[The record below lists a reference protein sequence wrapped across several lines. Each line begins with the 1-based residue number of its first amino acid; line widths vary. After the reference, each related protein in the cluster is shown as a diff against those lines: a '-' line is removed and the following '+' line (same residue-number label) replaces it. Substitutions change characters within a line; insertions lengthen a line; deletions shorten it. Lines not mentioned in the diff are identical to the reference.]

1 MGLIAFHYIIKP
13 TSFQALVSV
22 DLGGRGFLGASRI
35 PALMGVVNTTPDSF
49 FSGSRHSEV
58 QDGIRRSIEMIEQGA
73 SIIDIGGES
82 TRPGASMISVEE
94 ELSRVIPV
102 IEGVL
107 EARPEAFIS
116 IDTSKPEVA
125 RRAINSGC
133 KMVND
138 VTGAIDHEMVG
149 LVAST
154 GSWVCV
160 MHMKGLPRTM
170 QDDPQYENVVEEVR
184 DFLSFRVSVL
194 IEAGV
199 APNKILVDPG
209 IGFGKN
215 IQHNLELL
223 KTGRGLIPHEG
234 VGILWG
240 VSRKKMFADLLG
252 RMSAEERLAGT
263 LGVAAAGYF
272 SKIDVLRVHDVE
284 AHSDLLRSLHS
295 VHYGGMS

>member
-1 MGLIAFHYIIKP
+1 M
-13 TSFQALVSV
+13 SV

-58 QDGIRRSIEMIEQGA
+58 QDGIRRSVEMIEQGA

-160 MHMKGLPRTM
+160 MHMKGLPQTM

>member
-1 MGLIAFHYIIKP
+1 M
-13 TSFQALVSV
+13 
-22 DLGGRGFLGASRI
+22 DLGGRGFLGASRV

-49 FSGSRHSEV
+49 FIGSRHSEV

-160 MHMKGLPRTM
+160 MHMKGLPQTM

>member
-1 MGLIAFHYIIKP
+1 M
-13 TSFQALVSV
+13 
-22 DLGGRGFLGASRI
+22 DLGGRGFLGASRV

>member
-1 MGLIAFHYIIKP
+1 M
-13 TSFQALVSV
+13 

-49 FSGSRHSEV
+49 FIGSRHSEV

-160 MHMKGLPRTM
+160 MHMKGLPQTM

>member
-1 MGLIAFHYIIKP
+1 MG
-13 TSFQALVSV
+13 V
-22 DLGGRGFLGASRI
+22 DLGGRGFLGASRV

-170 QDDPQYENVVEEVR
+170 QDDPQYDNVVEEVR

>member
-1 MGLIAFHYIIKP
+1 M
-13 TSFQALVSV
+13 

>member
-1 MGLIAFHYIIKP
+1 M
-13 TSFQALVSV
+13 
-22 DLGGRGFLGASRI
+22 DLGGRGFLGASRV

-154 GSWVCV
+154 ESWVCV

-170 QDDPQYENVVEEVR
+170 QDDPQYDNVVEEVR

>member
-1 MGLIAFHYIIKP
+1 M
-13 TSFQALVSV
+13 
-22 DLGGRGFLGASRI
+22 DLGGRGFLGASRV

-82 TRPGASMISVEE
+82 TRPGASMISLEE

-252 RMSAEERLAGT
+252 RISAEERLAGT

>member
-1 MGLIAFHYIIKP
+1 MG
-13 TSFQALVSV
+13 V
-22 DLGGRGFLGASRI
+22 DLGGRGFLGASRV

-107 EARPEAFIS
+107 EVRPEAFIS

-170 QDDPQYENVVEEVR
+170 QDDPQYDNVVEEVR

>member
-1 MGLIAFHYIIKP
+1 M
-13 TSFQALVSV
+13 SV
-22 DLGGRGFLGASRI
+22 DLGGRGFLGASRV

-49 FSGSRHSEV
+49 FIGSRHSEV

-160 MHMKGLPRTM
+160 MHMKGLPQTM

>member
-1 MGLIAFHYIIKP
+1 M
-13 TSFQALVSV
+13 SV
-22 DLGGRGFLGASRI
+22 DLGGRGFLGASRV

-82 TRPGASMISVEE
+82 TRPGASMISLEE

-107 EARPEAFIS
+107 EVRPEAFIS

>member
-1 MGLIAFHYIIKP
+1 M
-13 TSFQALVSV
+13 

-49 FSGSRHSEV
+49 FIGSRHSEV

-160 MHMKGLPRTM
+160 MHMKGLPQTM

-194 IEAGV
+194 I
-199 APNKILVDPG
+199 
-209 IGFGKN
+209 
-215 IQHNLELL
+215 
-223 KTGRGLIPHEG
+223 GRSCAKQDTCRPRHRIREKYP
-234 VGILWG
+234 
-240 VSRKKMFADLLG
+240 A
-252 RMSAEERLAGT
+252 
-263 LGVAAAGYF
+263 
-272 SKIDVLRVHDVE
+272 
-284 AHSDLLRSLHS
+284 
-295 VHYGGMS
+295 

>member
-1 MGLIAFHYIIKP
+1 M
-13 TSFQALVSV
+13 
-22 DLGGRGFLGASRI
+22 DLGGRGFLGASRV

-58 QDGIRRSIEMIEQGA
+58 QDGITRSIEMIEQGA

-194 IEAGV
+194 MEAGI

>member
-1 MGLIAFHYIIKP
+1 M
-13 TSFQALVSV
+13 
-22 DLGGRGFLGASRI
+22 DLGGRGFLGASRV

-58 QDGIRRSIEMIEQGA
+58 QDGITRSIEMIEQGA

-154 GSWVCV
+154 GSWICV

-194 IEAGV
+194 MEAGI

>member
-1 MGLIAFHYIIKP
+1 M
-13 TSFQALVSV
+13 

-160 MHMKGLPRTM
+160 MHMKGLPQTM

>member
-1 MGLIAFHYIIKP
+1 M
-13 TSFQALVSV
+13 

-58 QDGIRRSIEMIEQGA
+58 QDGIRRSVEMIEQGA

-160 MHMKGLPRTM
+160 MHMKGLPQTM

>member
-1 MGLIAFHYIIKP
+1 M
-13 TSFQALVSV
+13 

-49 FSGSRHSEV
+49 FIGSRHSEV

-160 MHMKGLPRTM
+160 MHMKGLPQTM

-223 KTGRGLIPHEG
+223 KTGRRLIPHEG

>member
-1 MGLIAFHYIIKP
+1 M
-13 TSFQALVSV
+13 

-58 QDGIRRSIEMIEQGA
+58 QDGIRRSVEMIEQGA

-107 EARPEAFIS
+107 EVRPEAFIS

>member
-1 MGLIAFHYIIKP
+1 M
-13 TSFQALVSV
+13 
-22 DLGGRGFLGASRI
+22 DLGGRGFLGASRV

-194 IEAGV
+194 MEAGI

>member
-1 MGLIAFHYIIKP
+1 M
-13 TSFQALVSV
+13 
-22 DLGGRGFLGASRI
+22 DLGGRGFLGASRV

-94 ELSRVIPV
+94 ELSRVMPV
-102 IEGVL
+102 IEGIL

-138 VTGAIDHEMVG
+138 ITGAIDDEMVD

-154 GSWVCV
+154 GVWVCV
-160 MHMKGLPRTM
+160 MHMKGVPRTM
-170 QDDPQYENVVEEVR
+170 QDDPHYGDVVEEVR

-215 IQHNLELL
+215 IQHNLEQ
-223 KTGRGLIPHEG
+223 
-234 VGILWG
+234 
-240 VSRKKMFADLLG
+240 
-252 RMSAEERLAGT
+252 
-263 LGVAAAGYF
+263 
-272 SKIDVLRVHDVE
+272 
-284 AHSDLLRSLHS
+284 
-295 VHYGGMS
+295 

>member
-1 MGLIAFHYIIKP
+1 MGRIAFHYIIKP
-13 TSFQALVSV
+13 TSVPAPVSV
-22 DLGGRGFLGASRI
+22 DLGGKGFFGAAHV

-49 FSGSRHSEV
+49 FSESRHTEV
-58 QDGIRRSIEMIEQGA
+58 QDGIRRSIEMIDQGA

-82 TRPGASMISVEE
+82 TRPGATMIPVEE

-102 IEGVL
+102 IEGIL
-107 EARPEAFIS
+107 KARPEAFIS

-125 RRAINSGC
+125 KRAINYGC

-138 VTGAIDHEMVG
+138 VTGAVNHEMVD
-149 LVAST
+149 LVACS
-154 GSWVCV
+154 GAWVCV
-160 MHMKGLPRTM
+160 MHMKGVPGTM
-170 QDDPQYENVVEEVR
+170 QDDPQYGDVVEEVK
-184 DFLSFRVSVL
+184 DFLSSRVSAL
-194 IEAGV
+194 IGAGV

-223 KTGRGLIPHEG
+223 RTGRRLVPHEG

-272 SKIDVLRVHDVE
+272 SRIDVLRVHDVE

-295 VHYGGMS
+295 VHYGGTS

>member
-1 MGLIAFHYIIKP
+1 M
-13 TSFQALVSV
+13 
-22 DLGGRGFLGASRI
+22 DLGGRGFLGASRV

-160 MHMKGLPRTM
+160 MHMKGLPQTM

>member
-1 MGLIAFHYIIKP
+1 M
-13 TSFQALVSV
+13 
-22 DLGGRGFLGASRI
+22 DLGGRGFLGASRV

-223 KTGRGLIPHEG
+223 KAGRGLIPHEG

>member
-1 MGLIAFHYIIKP
+1 M
-13 TSFQALVSV
+13 
-22 DLGGRGFLGASRI
+22 DLGGRGFLGASRV

-154 GSWVCV
+154 GCWVCV
-160 MHMKGLPRTM
+160 MHMKGLPQTM

>member
-1 MGLIAFHYIIKP
+1 M
-13 TSFQALVSV
+13 SV

-154 GSWVCV
+154 GSWICV

-194 IEAGV
+194 IEAGI

>member
-13 TSFQALVSV
+13 TSFPALVSV
-22 DLGGRGFLGASRI
+22 DLGGQGFLGASRV

-58 QDGIRRSIEMIEQGA
+58 QDGIRRSVEMIEQGA

-160 MHMKGLPRTM
+160 MHMKGLPQTM

-284 AHSDLLRSLHS
+284 AQSDLLRSLHS

>member
-1 MGLIAFHYIIKP
+1 M
-13 TSFQALVSV
+13 
-22 DLGGRGFLGASRI
+22 DLGGRGFLGASRV

-94 ELSRVIPV
+94 EFSRVIPV

-170 QDDPQYENVVEEVR
+170 QDDPQYDNVVKEVR
-184 DFLSFRVSVL
+184 DFLSVRVSVL

>member
-1 MGLIAFHYIIKP
+1 M
-13 TSFQALVSV
+13 
-22 DLGGRGFLGASRI
+22 DLGGRGFLGASRV

-170 QDDPQYENVVEEVR
+170 QDDPQYDNVVEEVR

>member
-1 MGLIAFHYIIKP
+1 M
-13 TSFQALVSV
+13 
-22 DLGGRGFLGASRI
+22 DLGGRGFLGASRV

-58 QDGIRRSIEMIEQGA
+58 QDCIRRSIEMIEQGA

-154 GSWVCV
+154 ESWVCV

-170 QDDPQYENVVEEVR
+170 QDDPQYDNVVEEVR

-194 IEAGV
+194 IKAGV

>member
-1 MGLIAFHYIIKP
+1 M
-13 TSFQALVSV
+13 
-22 DLGGRGFLGASRI
+22 DLGGRGFLGASRV

-252 RMSAEERLAGT
+252 RISAEERLAGT

>member
-1 MGLIAFHYIIKP
+1 M
-13 TSFQALVSV
+13 SV
-22 DLGGRGFLGASRI
+22 DLGGRGFLGASRV

-154 GSWVCV
+154 GSWICV

-194 IEAGV
+194 IEAGI

>member
-1 MGLIAFHYIIKP
+1 
-13 TSFQALVSV
+13 V
-22 DLGGRGFLGASRI
+22 DLGGRGFLGASRV

-58 QDGIRRSIEMIEQGA
+58 QDGITRSIEMIEQGA

-194 IEAGV
+194 MEAGI

>member
-1 MGLIAFHYIIKP
+1 M
-13 TSFQALVSV
+13 

-58 QDGIRRSIEMIEQGA
+58 QDGIRRSVEMIEQGA

-107 EARPEAFIS
+107 EVRPEAFIS

-160 MHMKGLPRTM
+160 MHMKGLPQTM

>member
-1 MGLIAFHYIIKP
+1 
-13 TSFQALVSV
+13 V
-22 DLGGRGFLGASRI
+22 DLGGRGFLGASRV

-49 FSGSRHSEV
+49 FIGSRHSEV

-160 MHMKGLPRTM
+160 MHMKGLPQTM

>member
-1 MGLIAFHYIIKP
+1 M
-13 TSFQALVSV
+13 SV

-58 QDGIRRSIEMIEQGA
+58 QDGITRSIEMIEQGA

>member
-1 MGLIAFHYIIKP
+1 MGG
-13 TSFQALVSV
+13 Q
-22 DLGGRGFLGASRI
+22 GFLGASRI

-58 QDGIRRSIEMIEQGA
+58 QDGIRRSVEMIEQGA

-160 MHMKGLPRTM
+160 MHMKGLPQTM

>member
-1 MGLIAFHYIIKP
+1 M
-13 TSFQALVSV
+13 
-22 DLGGRGFLGASRI
+22 DLGGRGFLGASRV

-82 TRPGASMISVEE
+82 TRPGASMISLEE

-107 EARPEAFIS
+107 EVRPEAFIS